1 MKKSNCKKNFLLQII
16 NPSKD
21 TRFEG
26 FDDRTIEQKIKDRN
40 KKNMSIFIAKYPA
53 LEE

>member
-1 MKKSNCKKNFLLQII
+1 LQII

-21 TRFEG
+21 PRFEN
-26 FDDRTIEQKIKDRN
+26 FDSRTIEDKIAERN
-40 KKNMSIFIAKYPA
+40 KDNMGIFIAKYPA